1 MWLGEMKEMKI
12 ATEDNLADPFTK
24 TLPEATFDN
33 HIKEMGLVELRH

>member
-1 MWLGEMKEMKI
+1 MARGDVKVMKI

-24 TLPEATFDN
+24 TLPEATFDK